1 MNYPMGVR
9 RRCIVIL
16 CRLLLLDFC
25 VLSSTLSAFPANM
38 VPSRV
43 DQMPPLTAE
52 TAVVYLIVQIV
63 NHMGTSF
70 VSMSMVCDA
79 LLNSVGLI
87 SPKAETMKFTLR
99 CRNSPI
105 TSP

>member
-1 MNYPMGVR
+1 MNYPLKLGNAA
-9 RRCIVIL
+9 
-16 CRLLLLDFC
+16 LLFFAPCSSLISASS
-25 VLSSTLSAFPANM
+25 SSTLSAFPANM
-38 VPSRV
+38 IPSRV

-52 TAVVYLIVQIV
+52 TAWSPYLKSSIIY
-63 NHMGTSF
+63 GTSS

-87 SPKAETMKFTLR
+87 EPKAETMKFTLR
-99 CRNSPI
+99 CKNSPI